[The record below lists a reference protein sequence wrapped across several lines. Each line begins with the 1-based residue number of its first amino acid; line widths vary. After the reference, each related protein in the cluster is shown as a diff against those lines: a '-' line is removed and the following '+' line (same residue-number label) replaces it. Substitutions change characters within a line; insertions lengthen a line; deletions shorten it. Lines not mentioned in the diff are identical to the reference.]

1 MANVFKAKKILS
13 TSGVFSTVV
22 LAPNLVY
29 NTGDQAVSGVKNFS
43 DRPTVNGTGVLL
55 SGEAGGT
62 VDLSNYATTGQLT
75 QASGTLQSQIDNLSV
90 NNSIVYAVALG

>member
-1 MANVFKAKKILS
+1 MANTFKVKKLLAS
-13 TSGVFSTVV
+13 SGVFSSLVE
-22 LAPNLVY
+22 APNLVY
-29 NTGDQAVSGVKNFS
+29 NTGNQAISGVKNFS

-55 SGEAGGT
+55 SGEAYSLNNPSG
-62 VDLSNYATTGQLT
+62 YATTGQLT